1 MVVTVPKTLDA
12 ASLVGFAERLEASEE
27 HVVLVG
33 GDEAFCLGLSLE
45 GEPGD
50 AVGPFVRA
58 VRALR
63 TGPPSVAFVDGVAR
77 GAGVGLA
84 AACDLVVA
92 SARADFALT
101 EAWFGLWPA
110 AIHPLLVERMR
121 PAAVRR
127 GVITGQSWD
136 AQAAL
141 ELGLVDERAESLAAA
156 EAFGVAS
163 RRASGEAI
171 RAYKA
176 ATAPLDEVAA
186 GAKVTAERLRDPE
199 VRRRIAA
206 FAEGFAPWA

>member
-12 ASLVGFAERLEASEE
+12 ASLTDFAERLEATDE

-33 GDEAFCLGLSLE
+33 GDEAFCLGLHLE

-50 AVGPFVRA
+50 AVEPFVR
-58 VRALR
+58 VIRALR
-63 TGPPSVAFVDGVAR
+63 AGVPSIAFVDGAAR

-84 AACDLVVA
+84 AACDFVIA

-110 AIHPLLVERMR
+110 AVHPLLVERMA

-127 GVITGQSWD
+127 WVITGQTLD
-136 AQAAL
+136 GQAAL
-141 ELGLVDERAESLAAA
+141 RFGLADERAESLAAA
-156 EAFGVAS
+156 DAFAVLA
-163 RRASGEAI
+163 RRASREAI
-171 RAYKA
+171 LAYKS

-199 VRRRIAA
+199 VQRRLAA
-206 FAEGFAPWA
+206 FAEGFAPWV